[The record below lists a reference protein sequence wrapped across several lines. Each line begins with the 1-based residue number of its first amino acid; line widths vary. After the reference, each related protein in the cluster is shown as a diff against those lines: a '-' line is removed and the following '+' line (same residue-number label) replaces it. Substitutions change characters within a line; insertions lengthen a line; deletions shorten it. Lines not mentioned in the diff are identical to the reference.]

1 MRIVSESFPKGSEW
15 HGTFNR
21 HTVKLSYSCT
31 KNVASRIAQ
40 HNAKVMTGKNVS
52 REAGC
57 KCKKKEE
64 CPIPNDCEASNIVY
78 QALLEAEG
86 RSYNYFGMTSM
97 TFKKRFYGHTNDF
110 KYPKEEGKGTALSSK
125 VWELKN
131 AKKDFRI
138 KWSIVDRAFGYTPG
152 AKMCDL
158 CSSERMHIALGRKG
172 YKRLPPDCVLLN
184 KRSEI
189 MGKCRHKLSYTLSKV
204 KEETA

>member
-1 MRIVSESFPKGSEW
+1 M
-15 HGTFNR
+15 
-21 HTVKLSYSCT
+21 
-31 KNVASRIAQ
+31 
-40 HNAKVMTGKNVS
+40 
-52 REAGC
+52 
-57 KCKKKEE
+57 
-64 CPIPNDCEASNIVY
+64 
-78 QALLEAEG
+78 
-86 RSYNYFGMTSM
+86 
-97 TFKKRFYGHTNDF
+97 
-110 KYPKEEGKGTALSSK
+110 SSK